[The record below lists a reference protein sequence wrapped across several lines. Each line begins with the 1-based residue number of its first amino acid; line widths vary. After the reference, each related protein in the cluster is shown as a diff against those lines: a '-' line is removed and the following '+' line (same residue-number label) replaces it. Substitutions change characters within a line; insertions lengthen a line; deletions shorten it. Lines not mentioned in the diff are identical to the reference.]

1 MGFFSLRKEI
11 TPSKNQLCTSHDSF
25 LYFCMLLF
33 ENVYL
38 VITVYYGKY
47 IPIPSPLSRRR
58 MDGDHVATD
67 LGRLRGPCLERKESP
82 HGGYYHLKRPI
93 KAGALRSLIMVRIS
107 GHETECSRT
116 RQTKDFYSETFL
128 IQPILKFDA
137 RHHRIFFGGPC
148 FIMRHNAISQTT
160 AWKSG
165 I

>member
-1 MGFFSLRKEI
+1 
-11 TPSKNQLCTSHDSF
+11 
-25 LYFCMLLF
+25 MLLF

-47 IPIPSPLSRRR
+47 IPTPSPLSRTR

-67 LGRLRGPCLERKESP
+67 LGRIRGPCLERKEP
-82 HGGYYHLKRPI
+82 PYGGYYYLKRPI

-128 IQPILKFDA
+128 IQPILRA
-137 RHHRIFFGGPC
+137 ITGFFLVAPVLLCG
-148 FIMRHNAISQTT
+148 TT
-160 AWKSG
+160 QYRKPQHGNLAYEFGLLAKWSLYLSKGRPHSRLLNYRRG
-165 I
+165 